1 VFAETKD
8 AFIGGAEVRFDAGVV
23 EVFESF
29 AGSADQRQL
38 ASGEFGGS
46 ERRKFQAPKIEVGID
61 EREAIGVDAV
71 GGAHFADDADGGF
84 AVAVGATKDELLAP
98 WRLRR
103 TLLVGS
109 EKTLPSR
116 SLPIRR
122 IGTSLGMR
130 PVIRTTC
137 SGK

>member
-1 VFAETKD
+1 MFAETKD

-29 AGSADQRQL
+29 AGSADRRQL

-61 EREAIGVDAV
+61 EREAIGVDDV

-84 AVAVGATKDELLAP
+84 AVAVGATKDELLF
-98 WRLRR
+98 
-103 TLLVGS
+103 G
-109 EKTLPSR
+109 
-116 SLPIRR
+116 
-122 IGTSLGMR
+122 
-130 PVIRTTC
+130 
-137 SGK
+137 